1 MSNDHPS
8 LQWFGGNPFPTF
20 QPPQHLDIYD
30 VRGAPFEVQLAVITA
45 TGIINREQPHIY
57 LVTGNDDLF
66 WLDHVFHAIP
76 QNRVAQTGEA
86 VLFALL
92 DAYANKRA
100 PRRACQ
106 CRSLHDTDA
115 NKGALRGLII
125 YDPNLP
131 DTINVATTLAGQ
143 RDGLVV
149 APELAQTLQEKYQ
162 LPLIEDLRVYGWRT
176 RLQAYHWA
184 AQHLLSSA
192 APRLLAGLNPQLM
205 AGVRSFLVAS
215 RTFVYWLD
223 SGDYLPNFSVGL
235 LSERAL
241 MQQIIRSFPPG
252 SVHLGWFIDESSG
265 VYFTSRSAMIVLASD
280 FFTNLEVWSAIRPE
294 TVQMAPLPAP
304 VTAEP
309 GKRYISFTMSEGD
322 NLQYLQHRMLRLW
335 NDAGRGRLPIGWTF
349 SPVTLPLAPALAAYY
364 TSTATANDEL
374 VVGPS
379 GAGYIYPSHWP
390 ADQLPTYLQHTG
402 QLMQNMN
409 MTTFEVM
416 DASPWQSSGL
426 PLASYINLDGMVLN
440 DEACQHAYVQ
450 ALAPYGLHGIVSGSG
465 VLVPRSKY
473 VDGVPLYDNL
483 GLASS
488 VQVAVAMI
496 KGASLLHTRRP
507 SFMNVYVLAWN
518 MTPSDLLQVMEQLGD
533 EYEAVLPGTLLA
545 MLAHE
550 QNRERESDGSSES
563 EA

>member
-1 MSNDHPS
+1 MSVDRPS
-8 LQWFGGNPFPTF
+8 LQWSGENLFPTF
-20 QPPQHLDIYD
+20 QPPQHLDVYD

-45 TGIINREQPHIY
+45 AGIINRAQPRVY
-57 LVTGNDDLF
+57 LVRGNDDLF

-76 QNRVAQTGEA
+76 QNRAAQTGEA
-86 VLFALL
+86 ALFALL
-92 DAYANKRA
+92 DAYR
-100 PRRACQ
+100 
-106 CRSLHDTDA
+106 TD
-115 NKGALRGLII
+115 LRGLVI

-149 APELAQTLQEKYQ
+149 APDLAQTLQEKYQ
-162 LPLIEDLRVYGWRT
+162 LPLVEDLRVYGWRT

-192 APRLLAGLNPQLM
+192 APRLVAGLNPQAA
-205 AGVRSFLVAS
+205 AGLRSFLVAS

-223 SGDYLPNFSVGL
+223 SRDYLPNFSAGL

-252 SVHLGWFIDESSG
+252 SAHLGWFIDESSG
-265 VYFTSRSAMIVLASD
+265 VYLTSRSAMIVLASD
-280 FFTNLEVWSAIRPE
+280 FFNNLEVWSAIHPE
-294 TVQMAPLPAP
+294 TVQVAPLPAP
-304 VTAEP
+304 LTAEP
-309 GKRYISFTMSEGD
+309 DKRYISFTISDGD
-322 NLQYLQHRMLRLW
+322 NLQYLQHRMLHLW

-349 SPVTLPLAPALAAYY
+349 SPVALPLAPALAAHY

-374 VVGPS
+374 IAGPS
-379 GAGYIYPSHWP
+379 GAGYMFPSHWP

-402 QLMQNMN
+402 QLMQAMN
-409 MTTFEVM
+409 MTTLEVL
-416 DASPWQSSGL
+416 DAGLWQSSGL
-426 PLASYINLDGMVLN
+426 PLASYTGLNGMALS
-440 DEACQHAYVQ
+440 DEARQRAYVQ
-450 ALAPYGLHGIVSGSG
+450 ALAPYGLHGILSGSG

-473 VDGVPLYDNL
+473 VDGVPLYGNL
-483 GLASS
+483 GLASG
-488 VQVAVAMI
+488 VQAAVAMI
-496 KGASLLHTRRP
+496 KGASLLHARRP

-545 MLAHE
+545 MLAQH
-550 QNRERESDGSSES
+550 RSSS
-563 EA
+563 